1 MLHILSFWEVFKKT
15 LPLPLFSLPCACVML
30 LSCGNIQNGRFS
42 AKLFQ
47 WTTKRIP
54 NLQFNEA
61 ENYISGIH
69 GIKSRCDIEIEIYLC
84 QECRG
89 HGTVSA
95 ECNCHCFVPSLSLWT
110 RRHGQQT
117 AEGLQQWH
125 LLFHPEVTR
134 SMRVHSGVCYWKC
147 GNMNIFHL
155 ILFDLILSKWRGR

>member
-1 MLHILSFWEVFKKT
+1 MLPILSFWEVFKKT

-47 WTTKRIP
+47 WTTKPIP

-147 GNMNIFHL
+147 GNMNISFY
-155 ILFDLILSKWRGR
+155 IIWFCQNEEVDSE